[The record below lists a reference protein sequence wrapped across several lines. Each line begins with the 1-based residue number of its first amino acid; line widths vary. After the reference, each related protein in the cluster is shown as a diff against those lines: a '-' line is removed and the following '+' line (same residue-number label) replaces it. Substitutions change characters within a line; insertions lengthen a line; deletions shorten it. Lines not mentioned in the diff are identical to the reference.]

1 MALLITFIAGI
12 SILVGAV
19 IIKLFKNPE
28 TIEHLS
34 IALALGS
41 LFSLMAF
48 DLVPEILESSHEMGL
63 LIPIV
68 FTAIGFVLLK
78 LLDIFVPDHEDTDE
92 NHDTENA
99 AHIGL
104 ISALAVILHN
114 IVEGMTVYSLSLSS
128 FEKGAIFALGISLH
142 NIPMGMLI
150 YSTLADSKK
159 AKKIAVFA
167 SVTVST
173 LIGGI
178 LMKLIAKHLTENV
191 ISCLV
196 AMASGMIIYIIFL
209 ELIPHVIKT
218 KPAKISIIGIITGFL
233 IVLLSCKLA

>member
-1 MALLITFIAGI
+1 MLLMFGSVNCI
-12 SILVGAV
+12 SAQQTTNQEV
-19 IIKLFKNPE
+19 IK
-28 TIEHLS
+28 
-34 IALALGS
+34 
-41 LFSLMAF
+41 
-48 DLVPEILESSHEMGL
+48 EM
-63 LIPIV
+63 
-68 FTAIGFVLLK
+68 TYAIGMTQTQGLK
-78 LLDIFVPDHEDTDE
+78 EYLVNSRNVDLNF
-92 NHDTENA
+92 
-99 AHIGL
+99 
-104 ISALAVILHN
+104 
-114 IVEGMTVYSLSLSS
+114 LSS

-150 YSTLADSKK
+150 YSSLADSKK